1 MNVILFGASVPSGS
15 RNLISDNSSLCLH
28 LYLFFPKSVST
39 CSGGCVVLFTRLRGR
54 NWFSTH
60 LAALF
65 CHPFWSLEGHP
76 RLLLASLTR
85 LNTRFPIS
93 VLLWFQGHSWA
104 CYPIKLP
111 LQLPPGP
118 LGNFSVA
125 HAQPRTTATLTLPRA
140 PSTYMCL

>member
-1 MNVILFGASVPSGS
+1 MNVILFGASAPSGS

-28 LYLFFPKSVST
+28 LYLFFSKSMST
-39 CSGGCVVLFTRLRGR
+39 CSGDCIVLFTRLGGK

-60 LAALF
+60 LAVLF

-76 RLLLASLTR
+76 RLLLASRPR

-93 VLLWFQGHSWA
+93 ILLWFQGHSLA
-104 CYPIKLP
+104 CYPIKQP
-111 LQLPPGP
+111 LQLSPGP
-118 LGNFSVA
+118 FGNFSID
-125 HAQPRTTATLTLPRA
+125 HAQPRAMATLTLPRA